1 MADLVKLC
9 KTDDVQEGE
18 AIQANPEGMPALAV
32 YMLDGEFF
40 VTDDMCTHGMA
51 WLTDGYV
58 EDGEVECPFH
68 GGRFDIKTGEPTAF
82 PCVVPVKTYKVV
94 VEDGHV
100 CIEKEA
106 S

>member
-9 KTDDVQEGE
+9 KIDAVEEGE
-18 AIQANPEGMPALAV
+18 AVQANPEGMPALAV
-32 YMLDGEFF
+32 YKLEGEYY

-82 PCVVPVKTYKVV
+82 PCVVPVKTYPVV
-94 VEDGHV
+94 IEDDHV
-100 CIEKEA
+100 CITREA